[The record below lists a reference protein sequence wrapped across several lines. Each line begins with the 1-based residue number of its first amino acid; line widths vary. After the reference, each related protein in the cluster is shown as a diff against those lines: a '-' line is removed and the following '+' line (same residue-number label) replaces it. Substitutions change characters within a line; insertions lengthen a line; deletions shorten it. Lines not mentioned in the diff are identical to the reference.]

1 MNRIALLIML
11 SFVLALAL
19 PIGQTLAQGG
29 EAVTLTAFTDQNMGF
44 SGVAPDGWT
53 RIGAGAY
60 RRLSATDDA
69 VLLVQQSALGFPR
82 DMVATALLQQV
93 GVPAL
98 PEESTTLATATLA
111 WELYRVD
118 VEASQ
123 FGPLVMDL
131 ALASIDNPLGTYVV
145 AMLTPEA
152 ERNALFEDV
161 FGPVL
166 EAFEPFSLNWGRED
180 GPAPVEAGFE
190 PARLRPEVL
199 GVRPHDPAAYT
210 QGLLLHNGSLYES
223 AGLYGESTLREVN
236 PETGEVIRSIPI
248 AEEYFAEGLA
258 LVDDRLIQLT
268 WKEGTAF
275 VYDLAT
281 FEQVGTYTYEG
292 EGWGLCYD
300 GQYLYMSNGSAFI
313 TLRDPQTFEVI
324 DRGLVTYQG
333 QPVESLNELE
343 CVGDYLYANIYTLD
357 YIVQIDK
364 TNGNVVSLINAA
376 GLLDAEQRAALQSG
390 EVLNGIVYLPE
401 SETFLLTGKHW
412 PSMFE
417 VRFVE
422 DDSSGQ

>member
-1 MNRIALLIML
+1 MNRFALWIVLCFALL
-11 SFVLALAL
+11 FAL
-19 PIGQTLAQGG
+19 PASPALAQGG
-29 EAVTLTAFTDQNMGF
+29 EAVTFTPFTDHNMGF
-44 SGVAPDGWT
+44 SGLAPDGWT
-53 RIGAGAY
+53 RVGAGTY
-60 RRLSATDDA
+60 RRMSSAEDA

-82 DMVATALLQQV
+82 DMVATVLAQQV
-93 GVPAL
+93 GASAL
-98 PEESTTLATATLA
+98 PEDSTTLETAALT
-111 WELYRVD
+111 WELYRLN

-123 FGPLVMDL
+123 LGPLVMDL

-145 AMLTPEA
+145 GMLAPEG
-152 ERNALFEDV
+152 ERDALFEEV

-166 EAFEPFSLNWGRED
+166 EAFDPFSLNWGRED
-180 GPAPVEAGFE
+180 GPAPIEEGFQ
-190 PARLRPEVL
+190 PAQLRPEVL
-199 GVRPHDPAAYT
+199 GVRPHDPTAYT

-236 PETGEVIRSIPI
+236 PETGEVIRSVPVDE
-248 AEEYFAEGLA
+248 AYFAEGLA

-275 VYDLAT
+275 VYDLNT
-281 FEQVGTYTYEG
+281 FEQVDSYTYEG

-300 GQYLYMSNGSAFI
+300 GQSLYMSNGSAFI
-313 TLRDPQTFEVI
+313 TLRDPQTFQVI

-333 QPVESLNELE
+333 QPVEGLNELE

-364 TNGNVVSLINAA
+364 TNGNVVALIDAA
-376 GLLDAEQRAALQSG
+376 DLLDSEQRAALQSG

-422 DDSSGQ
+422 GEPAE

>member
-1 MNRIALLIML
+1 MNRNTSLIVLGLALL
-11 SFVLALAL
+11 LAL
-19 PIGQTLAQGG
+19 PAGLTLAQGG
-29 EAVTLTAFTDQNMGF
+29 ETVTFTAFTDQDMGF
-44 SGVAPDGWT
+44 SGVAPEGWT
-53 RIGAGAY
+53 RVGAGSY
-60 RRLSATDDA
+60 RRLSAEDDA
-69 VLLVQQSALGFPR
+69 VLLLQQAIMGFPT
-82 DMVATALLQQV
+82 DLVATALVQQV

-98 PEESTTLATATLA
+98 PEESATLETA
-111 WELYRVD
+111 GLDWELYRVD

-123 FGPLVMDL
+123 MGPLVMDL
-131 ALASIDNPLGTYVV
+131 ALSGIDNPLGTYVV

-152 ERNALFEDV
+152 ERDALFEEV

-166 EAFEPFSLNWGRED
+166 EAFAPFSLGWGRAD
-180 GPAPVEAGFE
+180 GPAPVEEGFE
-190 PARLRPEVL
+190 PASLRPEVL
-199 GVRPHDPAAYT
+199 DVRPHDPTAYT
-210 QGLLLHNGSLYES
+210 QGLLLHDGSLYES
-223 AGLYGESTLREVN
+223 AGQYGESTLRQVD
-236 PETGEVIRSIPI
+236 PQTGEVIRSIPI

-268 WKEGTAF
+268 WQEGAAF

-281 FEQVGTYTYEG
+281 FEQVATYPYEG

-300 GQYLYMSNGSAFI
+300 GQYLYMSNGSPFI

-324 DRGLVTYQG
+324 DHGLVTFRG
-333 QPVESLNELE
+333 QPIEGLNELE

-364 TNGNVVSLINAA
+364 SNGNIVALIDAA
-376 GLLDAEQRAALQSG
+376 GLLEAEQQAELESG

-422 DDSSGQ
+422 GEAAE